1 MMKLMI
7 VILNNKDADAII
19 RELIDA
25 EYRVTLVASTG
36 GFLRKGNTT
45 LFIGTEGDKIDKA
58 LEIIKLTSVEPLQP
72 GQRRATVFVL
82 DVDRYTQL

>member
-1 MMKLMI
+1 MKLMM
-7 VILNNKDADAII
+7 VVLNNKDADAII

-25 EYRVTLVASTG
+25 EYRVTRVASTG

-45 LFIGTEGDKIDKA
+45 LFVGTEGDKIDKA
-58 LEIIKLTSVEPLQP
+58 LEIIKLTSVEPLEP

>member
-1 MMKLMI
+1 MKLMM
-7 VILNNKDADAII
+7 VVLNNSDADAII

-25 EYRVTLVASTG
+25 EYRVTRVASTG
-36 GFLRKGNTT
+36 GFLRRGNTT
-45 LFIGTEGDKIDKA
+45 LFVGTEGDKIDKA
-58 LEIIKLTSVEPLQP
+58 LEIIKLTSVEPLEP

>member
-1 MMKLMI
+1 MKLMM
-7 VILNNKDADAII
+7 VVLNNKDADAII

-25 EYRVTLVASTG
+25 EYRVTRVASTG

-45 LFIGTEGDKIDKA
+45 LFVGTEGDKIDKA
-58 LEIIKLTSVEPLQP
+58 LEIIKLTSVEPLEP

-82 DVDRYTQL
+82 DVDSYTQL